1 MAETAETPAARRR
14 FALDTPPFLRR
25 GVAIRMLPPEARYA
39 LRLPM
44 AVAARAGA
52 VAGFELGLRINGWAA
67 TGHRWAARL
76 GPNEWLIG
84 GPEAAG
90 EAIAAEVEAALAG
103 QVHALAEVS
112 HRNVAFEVAGEEAA
126 NALNA
131 GCPLD
136 LSVAAFPGGSASRT
150 LLGKAEIVLM
160 RPGAAPVFRVEC
172 WRSFASYV
180 HGFLV
185 EAARDGDPPD

>member
-1 MAETAETPAARRR
+1 MAEAPAAQRQ
-14 FALDTPPFLRR
+14 FALDARPYLRR

-44 AVAARAGA
+44 AAAARAGA
-52 VAGFELGLRINGWAA
+52 VAGFALGLRINGWAA
-67 TGHRWAARL
+67 AGDRWAARL

-84 GPEAAG
+84 APDAAG

-103 QVHALAEVS
+103 QVHALTEVS

-126 NALNA
+126 SALNA

-160 RPGAAPVFRVEC
+160 RPDAAPVFRVEC

-185 EAARDGDPPD
+185 EAARDCAPLD

>member
-1 MAETAETPAARRR
+1 MAETPAAQRQ
-14 FALDTPPFLRR
+14 FALDAPPDLRR
-25 GVAIRMLPPEARYA
+25 GVAIRTLPPEARFS

-44 AVAARAGA
+44 AAAARAGA
-52 VAGFELGLRINGWAA
+52 VAGFALGLRVNGWAA
-67 TGHRWAARL
+67 AGERWSARL

-136 LSVAAFPGGSASRT
+136 LSAAAFPGGSASRT

-180 HGFLV
+180 HGLLV
-185 EAARDGDPPD
+185 EAARDCAPLD